1 MSIRHS
7 FTRWLFTC
15 VPFAFNLSWRGTILD
30 AKMLLLSHLKD
41 NATCIIF
48 LQTSTTLMPCIKSF
62 LPECDKMF
70 SWLLDVSRCY
80 YNFIIIEE
88 APIKVL
94 VAIVLLF
101 ITSLAIKS
109 STVTVTRHFF
119 LCSFVL
125 TCPCWLFFLAKFSF
139 LGLLQLLLAYGV
151 LSDTSRLWSYSLSF

>member
-7 FTRWLFTC
+7 FTRWLFNC

-48 LQTSTTLMPCIKSF
+48 LQISTTLMPCIKSF

-109 STVTVTRHFF
+109 STVTVTVIFSCALSYWLAHVDYFF
-119 LCSFVL
+119 
-125 TCPCWLFFLAKFSF
+125 WLSF
-139 LGLLQLLLAYGV
+139 LFWGC
-151 LSDTSRLWSYSLSF
+151 SSCC